1 MKEKK
6 GARRDQGMESAGA
19 KPRGRQGGDSKADKG
34 RGGRACGARGQG
46 RGLNLWREHGER
58 RGWGRGGEGGEEA
71 MAPTAEEMEE
81 ELWEKQKRSQ
91 DRVSGAKERNLLQ
104 RGWAHGAG
112 CC

>member
-6 GARRDQGMESAGA
+6 GARRDQGTESAGA

-58 RGWGRGGEGGEEA
+58 RFYSAWI
-71 MAPTAEEMEE
+71 
-81 ELWEKQKRSQ
+81 
-91 DRVSGAKERNLLQ
+91 
-104 RGWAHGAG
+104 
-112 CC
+112 